1 MIVKLWKKSVLF
13 YLGGCA
19 YMGLEVL
26 WRGFS
31 HGTMFLAGGLC
42 FLLLGELREWK
53 LPLPLRM
60 LAGSMMITA
69 VELAA
74 GLMWNRGFQVW
85 DYRDQPG
92 NFLGQ
97 ICPVFSLL
105 WMPVALAGMVV
116 YDVLDKKIPG

>member
-1 MIVKLWKKSVLF
+1 MKLWKKSVLF